1 MRLVLYEKG
10 DDPIYGEFK
19 GDYDP
24 RLKGESFTKEF
35 VQGHEWQFRD
45 PTRCQ
50 LDYTTI
56 RCARID
62 IPEEAIRYGDFLE
75 AAKRDDAAGNLPTEL
90 HNLLA
95 VYKFITG
102 PRPKEGL
109 EAWWLVFNPPL
120 RSLQPGGLRI
130 FSMLTESNPWGFKPS
145 QHPDYDPAIEGFSY

>member
-1 MRLVLYEKG
+1 LRLVLYEKG
-10 DDPIYGEFK
+10 DDPTYGEFR

-35 VQGHEWQFRD
+35 VQDPESWFRQ
-45 PTRCQ
+45 PFGCQ

-75 AAKRDDAAGNLPTEL
+75 AVKRDDAAGNLPPEL

-95 VYKFITG
+95 IYKFITG

-120 RSLQPGGLRI
+120 RSSHPGGLRI
-130 FSMLTESNPWGFKPS
+130 ISMLTESNP
-145 QHPDYDPAIEGFSY
+145 